1 MNAKLF
7 FKRNASIILT
17 CVGGIGVVATAVI
30 AVKDT
35 PKAMQIIEKAKEEK
49 GEDLTTAEKIKVA
62 GPAYIPAI
70 AIGIST
76 LACIFGANALSK
88 RSQASLVS
96 AYALL
101 DNSYKKYKKKVEELY
116 GEDAD
121 TKIKGEIARDKYNET
136 DILREDEKQLFYDYF
151 SGRYFESTMEEV
163 LKAEYELNRELHIKD
178 YVGLNEF
185 YDLLGLD
192 GIQSGWDLGWSMRA
206 SLSHYWKKWIDFR
219 HEKVEM
225 EDGMECY
232 ILTMTEPVLN
242 FGEYCLNPR

>member
-7 FKRNASIILT
+7 FKRNVSTILT
-17 CVGGIGVVATAVI
+17 CIGGIGVVATAVV

-35 PKAMQIIEKAKEEK
+35 PKAMQIIERAKEEK
-49 GEDLTTAEKIKVA
+49 GEDLTTVEKIKVA

-70 AIGIST
+70 AIGMST

-101 DNSYKKYKKKVEELY
+101 DNSYKEYKKKVEELY
-116 GEDAD
+116 GEGADARV
-121 TKIKGEIARDKYNET
+121 KGEIARDKYDET
-136 DILREDEKQLFYDYF
+136 DVSREDKKQLFYDYF
-151 SGRYFESTMEEV
+151 SERYFESTMEEV
-163 LKAEYELNRELHIKD
+163 LKAEYELNRELHTKD
-178 YVGLNEF
+178 YAYLNEF

-192 GIQSGWDLGWSMRA
+192 GIQSGWDLGWSMGA
-206 SLSHYWKKWIDFR
+206 SLSHYWKTWIDFR
-219 HEKVEM
+219 HEKVEI

-232 ILTMTEPVLN
+232 ILTMTEPIPN
-242 FGEYCLNPR
+242 FDEYC

>member
-7 FKRNASIILT
+7 FKRNASTILT
-17 CVGGIGVVATAVI
+17 CVGGIGVVATAVV

-62 GPAYIPAI
+62 GPAYIPAT

-76 LACIFGANALSK
+76 LARRFGAAALSK
-88 RSQASLVS
+88 RSQASLIS

-101 DNSYKKYKKKVEELY
+101 DNSDKEYKKKVEELY
-116 GEDAD
+116 GEGAD
-121 TKIKGEIARDKYNET
+121 ERVKGEIARDKYNET
-136 DILREDEKQLFYDYF
+136 NILKEDEKQLFYDYF

-185 YDLLGLD
+185 YDLLSLDRIRSGL
-192 GIQSGWDLGWSMRA
+192 DLGWSTRV
-206 SLSHYWKKWIDFR
+206 SSRHWKKWIDFR

>member
-7 FKRNASIILT
+7 FKRNASTILT
-17 CVGGIGVVATAVI
+17 CVGGIGVVATAVV

-35 PKAMQIIEKAKEEK
+35 PKAMQIIERAKEEK
-49 GEDLTTAEKIKVA
+49 GEDLTTVEKIKVA

-70 AIGIST
+70 AIGVST
-76 LACIFGANALSK
+76 LVCIFGANALSK

-101 DNSYKKYKKKVEELY
+101 DNSYKEYKKKVEELY
-116 GEDAD
+116 GEGADARV
-121 TKIKGEIARDKYNET
+121 KGEVARDKYNET
-136 DILREDEKQLFYDYF
+136 DVPREDEKQLFYDYF
-151 SGRYFESTMEEV
+151 SERYFESTMEEV
-163 LKAEYELNRELHIKD
+163 LKAEYELNRELHTKD
-178 YVGLNEF
+178 YAYLNEF

-192 GIQSGWDLGWSMRA
+192 HIQSGWDLGWSMGA
-206 SLSHYWKKWIDFR
+206 SLTHYWKTWIDFR

-232 ILTMTEPVLN
+232 IITMTEPIVD
-242 FGEYCLNPR
+242 FEEYC

>member
-7 FKRNASIILT
+7 FKRNASTILT
-17 CVGGIGVVATAVI
+17 CVGGIGVVATAVV

-35 PKAMQIIEKAKEEK
+35 PKAMQIIEKKTEEK
-49 GEDLTTAEKIKVA
+49 GEDLTTIEKIKVA
-62 GPAYIPAI
+62 GPVYIPAI
-70 AIGIST
+70 AIGVST

-101 DNSYKKYKKKVEELY
+101 DNSYKEYKKKVEELY
-116 GEDAD
+116 GEGADARV
-121 TKIKGEIARDKYNET
+121 KGEVVRDKYNET
-136 DILREDEKQLFYDYF
+136 DVPREDEKQLFYDYF
-151 SGRYFESTMEEV
+151 SERYFESTMEEV
-163 LKAEYELNRELHIKD
+163 LKAEYELNRELHTKD
-178 YVGLNEF
+178 YAYLNEF

-192 GIQSGWDLGWSMRA
+192 HIQSGWDLGWSMGA
-206 SLSHYWKKWIDFR
+206 LLSHYWKTWIDFR

-232 ILTMTEPVLN
+232 IITMTEPIPN
-242 FGEYCLNPR
+242 FDEYC

>member
-7 FKRNASIILT
+7 FKRNASTILT
-17 CVGGIGVVATAVI
+17 CVGGIGVVATAVV

-49 GEDLTTAEKIKVA
+49 GEDLTTVEKIKVA

-70 AIGIST
+70 AIGVST

-88 RSQASLVS
+88 RGQASLVS

-101 DNSYKKYKKKVEELY
+101 DNSHKEYKKKVEELY
-116 GEDAD
+116 GEGAD
-121 TKIKGEIARDKYNET
+121 ERVKGEIARDKYDET
-136 DILREDEKQLFYDYF
+136 DVSREDEKQLFYDYF
-151 SGRYFESTMEEV
+151 SERYFESTMEEV
-163 LKAEYELNRELHIKD
+163 MQAEYDLNRTLHTRD
-178 YVGLNEF
+178 YAYLNDYYDMIGLEQ
-185 YDLLGLD
+185 
-192 GIQSGWDLGWSMRA
+192 IPSGWNLGWSIGA
-206 SLSHYWKKWIDFR
+206 ALSHYRKTWIDFS

-232 ILTMTEPVLN
+232 IITMTEPIPD
-242 FGEYCLNPR
+242 FEKYC

>member
-7 FKRNASIILT
+7 FKRNASTILT
-17 CVGGIGVVATAVI
+17 CVGGIGVVATAVV

-49 GEDLTTAEKIKVA
+49 GEDLTTVEKIEVA
-62 GPAYIPAI
+62 GPAYIPAF
-70 AIGIST
+70 AIGVST

-88 RSQASLVS
+88 RGQASLVS

-101 DNSYKKYKKKVEELY
+101 DNSYKEYKKKVEELY
-116 GEDAD
+116 GEGAD
-121 TKIKGEIARDKYNET
+121 ERVKGEIARDKYDET
-136 DILREDEKQLFYDYF
+136 DVSIEDEKQLFYDYF
-151 SGRYFESTMEEV
+151 SERYFESTMEEV
-163 LKAEYELNRELHIKD
+163 LKAEYELNRELHTKD
-178 YVGLNEF
+178 YAYLNEF

-192 GIQSGWDLGWSMRA
+192 GIQSGWDFGWSMGA
-206 SLSHYWKKWIDFR
+206 SLSHYWKTWIDFG

-232 ILTMTEPVLN
+232 ILTMTEPIPN
-242 FGEYCLNPR
+242 FDEYC

>member
-1 MNAKLF
+1 
-7 FKRNASIILT
+7 
-17 CVGGIGVVATAVI
+17 
-30 AVKDT
+30 
-35 PKAMQIIEKAKEEK
+35 
-49 GEDLTTAEKIKVA
+49 
-62 GPAYIPAI
+62 
-70 AIGIST
+70 
-76 LACIFGANALSK
+76 
-88 RSQASLVS
+88 
-96 AYALL
+96 
-101 DNSYKKYKKKVEELY
+101 
-116 GEDAD
+116 
-121 TKIKGEIARDKYNET
+121 
-136 DILREDEKQLFYDYF
+136 
-151 SGRYFESTMEEV
+151 MEEV

-242 FGEYCLNPR
+242 FDEYC

>member
-7 FKRNASIILT
+7 FKRNASTILT
-17 CVGGIGVVATAVI
+17 CVGGIGVVATAVV
-30 AVKDT
+30 AVNDT

-49 GEDLTTAEKIKVA
+49 GEDLTTVEKIKVA

-70 AIGIST
+70 VIGVST
-76 LACIFGANALSK
+76 LACIFGANSLSK

-101 DNSYKKYKKKVEELY
+101 DNSYKEYKKKVDELY
-116 GEDAD
+116 GEGADARV
-121 TKIKGEIARDKYNET
+121 KGEIARDKYDET
-136 DILREDEKQLFYDYF
+136 DVPREDEKQLFYDYF
-151 SGRYFESTMEEV
+151 SERYFESTMEEV
-163 LKAEYELNRELHIKD
+163 LKAEYELNRELHTKD
-178 YVGLNEF
+178 YAYLNEF

-192 GIQSGWDLGWSMRA
+192 GIQSGWGLGWSMEA
-206 SLSHYWKKWIDFR
+206 SLSHYCKTWIDFR

-232 ILTMTEPVLN
+232 ILTMTEPIPN
-242 FGEYCLNPR
+242 FDEYC